1 MERKLSISDLHRDAL
16 AIHKAAEDTEFVVAT
31 DLNHLDIFSV
41 TVMRKH
47 PNFQCEI
54 VWSGKVEDVSK
65 NLIDGFMLIGQA
77 VGFIDG
83 WNKAKECDFGP
94 LEPVQQARAALKNA
108 MEE

>member
-31 DLNHLDIFSV
+31 ELNHWDVFSV

-47 PNFQCEI
+47 PHYPET
-54 VWSGKVEDVSK
+54 VWSGKVEEVSK

-83 WNKAKECDFGP
+83 WDKAKECDFGP